1 MQMNMTLTDQIKSA
15 RPEPY
20 AELQAHAILA
30 MQHEINEQEARNQM
44 TITQS
49 MRTLDTIDRTIS

>member
-20 AELQAHAILA
+20 AELQARAILA
-30 MQHEINEQEARNQM
+30 MQHEINEQEARN
-44 TITQS
+44 
-49 MRTLDTIDRTIS
+49 